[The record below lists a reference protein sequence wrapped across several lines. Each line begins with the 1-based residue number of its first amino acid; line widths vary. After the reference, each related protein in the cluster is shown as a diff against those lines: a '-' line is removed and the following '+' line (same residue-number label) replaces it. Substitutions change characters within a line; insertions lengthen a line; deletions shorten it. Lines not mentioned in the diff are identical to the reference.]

1 MGGTRGEGGTG
12 YYQHGHRIRRHRKAQ
27 CYEEAPSKWRRG
39 VTGGRRGEG
48 EKGELDIT
56 YMDIGS
62 VVTMRVN
69 AIRKLQVSGDEGV
82 IGGRR
87 ENL

>member
-1 MGGTRGEGGTG
+1 M
-12 YYQHGHRIRRHRKAQ
+12 
-27 CYEEAPSKWRRG
+27 
-39 VTGGRRGEG
+39 GEG